1 MKYDSLKESNYYQ
14 IETFNYSK
22 DIKKYFEQNKVIF
35 GLGSELNLTE
45 FINSDKELEHR
56 FKTTIKSFLN
66 IKKGDYI
73 QWTLIE
79 KIDTEENGFLEVN
92 RILGKIEQNLQE
104 GYEFI
109 EGIGH
114 SLPVKVI
121 EKSTQVRESI
131 DFMAF
136 TEVEGTYDFP
146 EFKTLEGFDKL
157 QNEEITKWYVRFKYF
172 GLENIEVN
180 NNEMKIKFKYIP
192 SKEGKRTILD
202 KLNLLAKEQNIII
215 GEFLSKTNA
224 EPQVCRVIGKVKEI
238 NTEGNIELIL
248 EVISQE
254 NKKYEYSSTVDL
266 KVSEGNKVLD
276 FLTTKLRKNK
286 NTILYGPPGTGKTY
300 NISNEILKITNPSM
314 VNNKEIDRKEI
325 NEEIKKLQ
333 KKGRTRFCTFHQ
345 SYGYEE
351 FIEGLRSDG
360 SGNFIVED
368 GILKE
373 VAIQAMFSA
382 LPYECTAEI
391 VDNEEKLDEKEL
403 KRKKKQVV
411 MKYINQGSTFNFFNC
426 DQYVVVIDEINR
438 GNISRIFGELITLL
452 EEDKRL
458 CQENEII
465 VKLPYS
471 KDEFALPPNLHL
483 IGTMNTSDKSIAP
496 IDIALRRRFKFA
508 EVMPKEELLTNV
520 GGIDLHK
527 MLKKMNDRIEYLYD
541 RDHKIGH
548 AYFINLLTLEDIIET
563 FKDKIIPLLQE
574 YFYEDFYK
582 VGLVL
587 GGIGTSNEEKYI
599 VYKKE
604 ANPEILFNDAVDGD
618 FSIVDRYHIK
628 NTIGV
633 EELLKI
639 YE

>member
-1 MKYDSLKESNYYQ
+1 MKYDSLKERNYYKM
-14 IETFNYSK
+14 ETFNYSK

-35 GLGSELNLTE
+35 GLGSDLDLTE
-45 FINSDKELEHR
+45 FINSDKEIEHKY
-56 FKTTIKSFLN
+56 KTEIKPFLN

-73 QWTLIE
+73 QWTLME
-79 KIDTEENGFLEVN
+79 RIDTEENSFLEIN
-92 RILGKIEQNLQE
+92 RMLGEIKQDFQE

-109 EGIGH
+109 KDIGH
-114 SLPVKVI
+114 SLPVKVL
-121 EKSTQVRESI
+121 EKSTQVRGST
-131 DFMAF
+131 DSMMFF
-136 TEVEGTYDFP
+136 EVEDANAFS

-157 QNEEITKWYVRFKYF
+157 QNEEITKWYVRFRYF
-172 GLENIEVN
+172 GLENIKVN
-180 NNEMKIKFKYIP
+180 KNEMKIKFKYLP
-192 SKEGKRTILD
+192 STAAKRFILD
-202 KLNLLAKEQNIII
+202 KLNLLAKEQYII
-215 GEFLSKTNA
+215 GEFISKTNDKI
-224 EPQVCRVIGKVKEI
+224 EVCRVIGKVKEI

-248 EVISQE
+248 DVTSHE
-254 NKKYEYSSTVDL
+254 NKKYEYSSVVGL
-266 KVSEGNKVLD
+266 KVSEGNEDFD
-276 FLTTKLRKNK
+276 FLTVKLRKNK

-314 VNNKEIDRKEI
+314 VINKEIDRKEV
-325 NEEIKKLQ
+325 NKEIKKLQ
-333 KKGRTRFCTFHQ
+333 EEGRTRFCTFHQ

-360 SGNFIVED
+360 NGNFIVED

-373 VAIQAMFSA
+373 IAIEAMFSA
-382 LPYECTAEI
+382 LLYECKAEI
-391 VDNEEKLDEKEL
+391 IDNKEDLDAKEL
-403 KRKKKQVV
+403 KRKKIEVIK
-411 MKYINQGSTFNFFNC
+411 KYINQKSKFNFFNC
-426 DQYVVVIDEINR
+426 YQYVVVIDEINR

-458 CQENEII
+458 CQENEMII
-465 VKLPYS
+465 KLPYS

-496 IDIALRRRFKFA
+496 IDIALRRRFKFV

-520 GGIDLHK
+520 EGIDLHK
-527 MLKKMNDRIEYLYD
+527 MLKKINDRIEYLYD

-548 AYFINLLTLEDIIET
+548 AYFINLSTLEDIIET

-587 GGIGTSNEEKYI
+587 GGIGTSNEDKYI

-604 ANPEILFNDAVDGD
+604 INPEVLFNDAVDGD
-618 FSIVDRYHIK
+618 FPTLNTYHVK
-628 NTIGV
+628 NEIGF
-633 EELLKI
+633 EEILNI
-639 YE
+639 YA